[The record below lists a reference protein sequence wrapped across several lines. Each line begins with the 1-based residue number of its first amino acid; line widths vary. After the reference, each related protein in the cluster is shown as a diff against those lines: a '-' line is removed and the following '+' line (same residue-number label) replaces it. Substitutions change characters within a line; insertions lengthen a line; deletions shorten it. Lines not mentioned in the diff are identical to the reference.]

1 MNIQTST
8 IRVPKNVLES
18 IKIYCR
24 KFGRPIGEWVEMAWN
39 FIEKN
44 DFDIYDTEATPSITV
59 QDIEKQQSQVEILCK
74 LMTEILTRQ
83 QSMVQLPAP
92 DLVASAVEA
101 KAKAE
106 AELAAAKQEIERL
119 QNEIKHLR
127 DYKEKARQELC
138 RVRDEQKVIGKIKIT
153 TDF

>member
-1 MNIQTST
+1 
-8 IRVPKNVLES
+8 
-18 IKIYCR
+18 
-24 KFGRPIGEWVEMAWN
+24 MAWN

-138 RVRDEQKVIGKIKIT
+138 RVRDEQKLIGKIKIT